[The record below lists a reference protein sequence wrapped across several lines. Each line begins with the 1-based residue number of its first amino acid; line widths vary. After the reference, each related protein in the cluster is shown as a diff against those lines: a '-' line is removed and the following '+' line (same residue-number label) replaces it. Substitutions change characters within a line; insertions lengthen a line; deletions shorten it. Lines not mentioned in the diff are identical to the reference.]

1 MLVDFTESE
10 LILIREAVRNLP
22 ANTEFSQIYGPEIS
36 SVDRKTTDRLAD
48 CFDARMSGSR
58 NV

>member
-10 LILIREAVRNLP
+10 LVLIREAVRKLP
-22 ANTEFSQIYGPEIS
+22 ANTELSQMYGPEIS
-36 SVDRKTTDRLAD
+36 SVDRKTTNRLAD

-58 NV
+58 DV